1 MGGIAGLVRF
11 DGQAIV
17 ESDTLIITKLLRHR
31 GNVTSYQIDQ
41 GILLAFGGKIE
52 LDKPAQTFATV
63 DADVFGN
70 ATPDQ
75 PFTTKY
81 TRNGPIAFNE
91 LNADFAVAI
100 WDANRYTLCLSRDT
114 MGVKPLYYVYQPGRF
129 CAFASEIKAL
139 LALHEVVVKPNQNKF
154 REYLTWPT
162 QYIPYTIE
170 TFYEDIYN
178 VLPGHYLQVS
188 AQNIKA
194 HSYWSVNTK
203 KFNGLNTPEDYSSL
217 FREYFTTAISDRIA
231 GKKLVGSHLS
241 GGLDSSSVSSVAQR
255 VLLSQHRPTLHTFNI
270 DTEQPYAE
278 EQKYVQAVVDKYAT
292 QHHRVRPLP
301 DVVDSVL
308 KISHIFD
315 RPEQFIIPSSFHFSV
330 SVQAQQLGCDILL
343 TGHDGDS
350 VIANCFEYLDQLF
363 DTNDWERFQKASQEF
378 VTNCGYN
385 LSYIHPKWLQLSH
398 QMKLTK
404 YFAHTIT
411 STIKKNFRGKAYSN
425 LLATFQDQNRFFDIP
440 ATAIIAYFYDRLIN
454 KWQFRAQIDDALTAD
469 FKQRFPHRQQQSTES
484 LATSLST
491 DKYVIGKQ
499 ILNTTNVTCNEQF
512 NHIGAYYGHDYSFP
526 FFDKNII
533 ELGLSTPLVVGFD
546 HGRGRGLIR
555 NGLQG
560 ILPSIIVERVT
571 KANFVEYG
579 NISVRELYEA
589 THEQFVSPSHAIW
602 EIIDRKEFAKILGF
616 VINPHMPIVKKT
628 RYNWLLSRII
638 YLALWLGSPPQP
650 NTKHIRK

>member
-1 MGGIAGLVRF
+1 MGGIAGLIRF
-11 DGQAIV
+11 DGQAIA
-17 ESDTLIITKLLRHR
+17 ESDTFSITKLLSHR
-31 GNVTSYQIDQ
+31 GNVTSYPIDQ

-52 LDKPAQTFATV
+52 LHTPAQTFAAV
-63 DADVFGN
+63 DADVFGSS
-70 ATPDQ
+70 TLDQ

-81 TRNGPIAFNE
+81 TQSGPLAFNE

-100 WDANRYTLCLSRDT
+100 WDASRHILCLSRDA

-139 LALHEVVVKPNQNKF
+139 LALHEVVVKPNQYKF

-170 TFYEDIYN
+170 TFYENIFN
-178 VLPGHYLQVS
+178 VLPGHYLQVNS
-188 AQNIKA
+188 QKLTV
-194 HSYWSVNTK
+194 HPYWSVNVK
-203 KFNGLNTPEDYSSL
+203 KFNGLNTPEDYSSQ
-217 FREYFTTAISDRIA
+217 FRDYFTTAISDRIA

-255 VLLSQHRPTLHTFNI
+255 VLLSQQRPALHTFNI

-278 EQKYVQAVVDKYAT
+278 EQEYVQAVVDKYAT
-292 QHHRVRPLP
+292 QHHRVRPLT

-308 KISHIFD
+308 RISHMFD

-350 VIANCFEYLDQLF
+350 VIANCYEYLDQLF
-363 DTNDWERFQKASQEF
+363 DANNWDGFKKASQEF

-385 LSYIHPKWLQLSH
+385 LSFVDQKWLQLNS
-398 QMKLTK
+398 QTKLQK
-404 YFAHTIT
+404 YILHTL
-411 STIKKNFRGKAYSN
+411 GSN
-425 LLATFQDQNRFFDIP
+425 LKKQFREQSALSSLATLRDQKHFFEIP
-440 ATAIIAYFYDRLIN
+440 TTAVIAYLYNRLLS
-454 KWQFRAQIDDALTAD
+454 KWQFRAQIDNAFTAD
-469 FKQRFPHRQQQSTES
+469 FKQHFPHRPQQSTES
-484 LATSLST
+484 LATSIST
-491 DKYVIGKQ
+491 DQYVIGKQ
-499 ILNTTNVTCNEQF
+499 ILNTANVICNEQF
-512 NHIGAYYGHDYSFP
+512 NHIGAYYGHGYSFP

-533 ELGLSTPLVVGFD
+533 ELGLATPLAVGFD

-555 NGLQG
+555 NGLQN
-560 ILPSIIVERVT
+560 ILPPSIVARVT

-579 NISVRELYEA
+579 NLSVRQLYEA
-589 THEQFVSPSHAIW
+589 TYEQFSSPNHPIW
-602 EIIDRKEFAKILGF
+602 EIIDQKEFSKILGF
-616 VINPHMPIVKKT
+616 VVNSRMPIVKKT

-638 YLALWLGSPPQP
+638 YLALWLGSLSQH
-650 NTKHIRK
+650 NTKVIRE

>member
-1 MGGIAGLVRF
+1 MGGIAGVIRF
-11 DGQAIV
+11 DGQAV
-17 ESDTLIITKLLRHR
+17 DELDVLSITKLLRHR
-31 GNVTSYQIDQ
+31 GAVTNQQVDR
-41 GILLAFGGKIE
+41 GILMAFGGHIE
-52 LDKPAQTFATV
+52 LNESAKTFATI
-63 DADVFGN
+63 DADVFGKS
-70 ATPDQ
+70 TIDK

-81 TRNGPIAFNE
+81 TDKGPVAFDE

-100 WDANRYTLCLSRDT
+100 WDASRQTLCLGRDV
-114 MGVKPLYYVYQPGRF
+114 MGVKPLYYVFQPGRF

-139 LALHEVVVKPNQNKF
+139 LALHEVIVKPNEYKF

-162 QYIPYTIE
+162 QYVHYSIE
-170 TFYEDIYN
+170 TFYENIYN
-178 VLPGHYLQVS
+178 VLPGHYLQVN
-188 AQNIKA
+188 AQNLTVHPYWRVDIKK
-194 HSYWSVNTK
+194 YE
-203 KFNGLNTPEDYSSL
+203 GLNKPEDYNSL
-217 FREYFTTAISDRIA
+217 FREYFTAAISDRIT
-231 GKKLVGSHLS
+231 GKKSVGSHLS

-255 VLLSQHRPTLHTFNI
+255 LLSSQHRPTLHTFNI

-278 EQKYVQAVVDKYAT
+278 EQTYVQAVVDKYAT

-301 DVVDSVL
+301 DVVDAVL

-363 DTNDWERFQKASQEF
+363 DANDWEGFQKASQEF

-398 QMKLTK
+398 EMKLKK

-411 STIKKNFRGKAYSN
+411 STIKKNFRGKAPSN
-425 LLATFQDQNRFFDIP
+425 LLATLRDQNHFFGIP
-440 ATAIIAYFYDRLIN
+440 ATTVIAYFYDRLVN
-454 KWQFRAQIDDALTAD
+454 KWQFRAQIDNAFAPD
-469 FKQRFPHRQQQSTES
+469 FKKRFPLRQQQSTEN
-484 LATSLST
+484 LAANLST
-491 DKYVIGKQ
+491 DQYVVGKQ
-499 ILNTTNVTCNEQF
+499 FLNTTNVTCNEQF
-512 NHIGAYYGHDYSFP
+512 NHIGAYYGHQYSFP
-526 FFDKNII
+526 FFDKNVI
-533 ELGLSTPLVVGFD
+533 ELGLATPLVVGFD

-560 ILPSIIVERVT
+560 ILPDSIATRVT

-579 NISVRELYEA
+579 NLSVRQLYEA
-589 THEQFVSPSHAIW
+589 TYNQFSSPSHAIW
-602 EIIDRKEFAKILGF
+602 GIIDRKEFAKILEF
-616 VINPHMPIVKKT
+616 VINPRMPVVRKT

-638 YLALWLGSPPQP
+638 YLALWLGSVS
-650 NTKHIRK
+650 NYDNKVIRN